1 MEKENT
7 KMLKSE
13 ILTSD
18 DPDDLND
25 QLNEVLADIAPD
37 ELIEVR
43 YNTTHIDMY
52 SEYTVL
58 VIYKL

>member
-1 MEKENT
+1 
-7 KMLKSE
+7 MLKSE